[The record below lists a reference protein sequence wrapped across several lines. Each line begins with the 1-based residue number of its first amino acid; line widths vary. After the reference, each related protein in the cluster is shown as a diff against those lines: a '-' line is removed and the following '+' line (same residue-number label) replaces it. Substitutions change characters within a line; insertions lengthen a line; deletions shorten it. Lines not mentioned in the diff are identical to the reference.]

1 MLSSL
6 LSFWTSSLLFCMGPL
21 LHCGEAQVLTEVQ
34 AGPLYRMAG
43 SRLSISCNVSG
54 FTDVSSQKDFEFR
67 VTKPFT
73 DNELNIIST
82 SDPTFGYTVYR
93 NRGNDITLSHVT
105 PNSVLF
111 EIQSLRKDD
120 EGKYNCFV
128 VNPYTVYKGTYDAT
142 TVVKVI
148 DNSLRVSSTDSTRLS
163 HNEGEALTLTC
174 RASSDTIQHTHL
186 SVAWYVHRE
195 NQDNAQLILSLDR
208 DFTLRPG
215 QEFRG
220 RYQAGFI
227 RLDKVGE
234 ATYRLRMEQLEVSD
248 RGRVYCQAQEWIQD
262 PDLSWYSLAQKT
274 AGDTTLDVKG
284 RELVPDKPSV
294 VVRLSAQQLS
304 LQEGQELLLTCSVD
318 TQNLEEKFFSV
329 AWHRAGVEMA
339 RIGPTGVLSVTP
351 EYSLREKQGELRAS
365 KTGDGDY
372 RLVLQPVSTDDQGEY
387 MCRVWP
393 QERGQRGAFVQGAAQ
408 DSISLQASIS
418 ATELVPDKPS
428 VVVRLSAQQLSLQ
441 EGQELL
447 LTCSVDTQNLEEKFF
462 SVAWHRAGVEMARIG
477 PTGVLSVTPEYSLR
491 EKQGELR
498 ASKTRDGDYR
508 LVLQP
513 VSTDDQGEYMCRVWP
528 QERGQRGAF
537 VQGAAQDSISL
548 QASISATESDLSL
561 TCTPALI
568 RNINSDIT
576 IKCSVMSS
584 RPGLSRY
591 AVTWI
596 LQKPAQ
602 NVIIASSDR
611 DSSVKFGPTVNV
623 VHGQRI
629 SVRRTEGPS
638 FELTVRDTETS
649 DQGSYVCE
657 VVEWLQNSRGKWHR
671 LTSVYGSTQLTL
683 IKPAND
689 LRLDTTE
696 TWLSAREGDEVQL
709 KCDLITETS
718 GPPLFYKLTWFY
730 TGHGSPTVNNQLLEL
745 DRSGIL
751 RYPSNEGLHGL
762 QRRLRLS
769 RHKPSSFGLEI
780 QRVHE
785 RDSGTYHCRVEQ
797 YQLGLHGQWQQ
808 KASVD
813 GVPIMLSVNVTD
825 NNLSLIRKEL
835 EFNVSTGQNF
845 TIPCHVATR
854 SSQESK
860 FQVTWFWQ
868 QESHSQCY
876 PLFTSYRNSTLH
888 DRAGWGERLRRIFSH
903 DSPNH
908 FALTVSEPTLA
919 ESGLY
924 SCEVQEWLP
933 TLSHGWRKVG
943 VENSGYSTV
952 TVYSQGQNDALSG
965 CYSGML
971 IGVFVAIVLIS
982 LLVIFVLVLKLK
994 RAKHSSKK
1002 SADLRCRVTSCVS
1015 RLPASLTASWI
1026 STYRLDTDIRRLAIA
1041 ADLLPAHGPP
1051 AQLYPLGLP
1060 PRAHHSRLQVAMAT
1074 SSDEETKSKLAD
1086 T

>member
-6 LSFWTSSLLFCMGPL
+6 SRFWTYSLLFFMGPL
-21 LHCGEAQVLTEVQ
+21 LHCGEAEVLTKIQ

-43 SRLSISCNVSG
+43 SPLSISCNVSG
-54 FTDVSSQKDFEFR
+54 FINVRSLKDFEFR

-73 DNELNIIST
+73 AGELNIIST
-82 SDPTFGYTVYR
+82 EDPQFGYTVYQ

-120 EGKYNCFV
+120 EGKYNCHV
-128 VNPYTVYKGTYDAT
+128 INPESVYKGTYDAT

-148 DNSLRVSSTDSTRLS
+148 DNSLSVSSTDSTWLS

-174 RASSDTIQHTHL
+174 RASSDTVQHTHL
-186 SVAWYVHRE
+186 SVAWYVRRE

-234 ATYRLRMEQLEVSD
+234 ATYRLTMEQLEVSD
-248 RGRVYCQAQEWIQD
+248 RGRVYCEAQEWIQD
-262 PDLSWYSLAQKT
+262 PDFSWYSLAQKT
-274 AGDTTLDVKG
+274 AGETRLDVKG
-284 RELVPDKPSV
+284 RDKPSEV
-294 VVRLSAQQLS
+294 AVRLSAQQLS

-339 RIGPTGVLSVTP
+339 RIGPTGVLSVRP
-351 EYSLREKQGELRAS
+351 EYSRREKQGELRS
-365 KTGDGDY
+365 TKIGYGDF

-393 QERGQRGAFVQGAAQ
+393 QERGQRGAFEQGAAQ
-408 DSISLQASIS
+408 DSISVQA
-418 ATELVPDKPS
+418 
-428 VVVRLSAQQLSLQ
+428 R
-441 EGQELL
+441 
-447 LTCSVDTQNLEEKFF
+447 
-462 SVAWHRAGVEMARIG
+462 
-477 PTGVLSVTPEYSLR
+477 
-491 EKQGELR
+491 
-498 ASKTRDGDYR
+498 
-508 LVLQP
+508 
-513 VSTDDQGEYMCRVWP
+513 
-528 QERGQRGAF
+528 
-537 VQGAAQDSISL
+537 
-548 QASISATESDLSL
+548 ISATESDLSL

-576 IKCSVMSS
+576 IKCSVISS
-584 RPGLSRY
+584 RPGLSRFE
-591 AVTWI
+591 VTWI

-602 NVIIASSDR
+602 NVTIASSDR

-623 VHGQRI
+623 VRGQRI
-629 SVRRTEGPS
+629 SLRRTEGPS

-657 VVEWLQNSRGKWHR
+657 VVEWLQNSRGRWRR

-689 LRLDTTE
+689 LRLETTE
-696 TWLSAREGDEVQL
+696 TWLSAREGDQVQL
-709 KCDLITETS
+709 RCDLITETS

-730 TGHGSPTVNNQLLEL
+730 TGRGSPAVNNQLLEL
-745 DRSGIL
+745 DRSGML
-751 RYPSNEGLHGL
+751 RYPSNKGLHGL
-762 QRRLRLS
+762 QKRLRLS
-769 RHKPSSFGLEI
+769 RHEPSSFGLEI

-785 RDSGTYHCRVEQ
+785 QDSGTYHCRVEQ

-813 GVPIMLSVNVTD
+813 GVPIILSVNVTD
-825 NNLSLIRKEL
+825 NNLSIIRKEL
-835 EFNVSTGQNF
+835 EFNVSTGQDF

-854 SSQESK
+854 SSQESQ

-868 QESHSQCY
+868 EESHSKRY

-888 DRAGWGERLRRIFSH
+888 DRAWWGERRIFGH

-908 FALTVSEPTLA
+908 FELTVSKPTLA
-919 ESGLY
+919 GSGLY

-933 TLSHGWRKVG
+933 SLSHGWRKVG
-943 VENSGYSTV
+943 VENSSYSTV
-952 TVYSQGQNDALSG
+952 TVYSQGQNEAVSG
-965 CYSGML
+965 CYSGLL
-971 IGVFVAIVLIS
+971 IGVFVAIVLCS

-994 RAKHSSKK
+994 RSKPSSRK
-1002 SADLRCRVTSCVS
+1002 SGQ
-1015 RLPASLTASWI
+1015 SLWKEQYHLKQRTE
-1026 STYRLDTDIRRLAIA
+1026 
-1041 ADLLPAHGPP
+1041 
-1051 AQLYPLGLP
+1051 QF
-1060 PRAHHSRLQVAMAT
+1060 
-1074 SSDEETKSKLAD
+1074 
-1086 T
+1086 

>member
-6 LSFWTSSLLFCMGPL
+6 SSFWTSSLLFCMGPL
-21 LHCGEAQVLTEVQ
+21 LHCGEAEVLTKVQ

-54 FTDVSSQKDFEFR
+54 FIDVSFQKDFQFR
-67 VTKPFT
+67 VTKPIT
-73 DNELNIIST
+73 AKELNIIST
-82 SDPTFGYTVYR
+82 SDPQFGYTVYR
-93 NRGNDITLSHVT
+93 NRGNNITLSHVT

-128 VNPYTVYKGTYDAT
+128 VNPYSVYEGTYDAT
-142 TVVKVI
+142 TDVKVI
-148 DNSLRVSSTDSTRLS
+148 DNSLSVSSTDLTRLS

-174 RASSDTIQHTHL
+174 RVSSDTIQHTHL

-215 QEFRG
+215 QEFQG

-227 RLDKVGE
+227 RLDKVGG
-234 ATYRLRMEQLEVSD
+234 ATYRLTMEQLEVSD

-262 PDLSWYSLAQKT
+262 PDLSWYSLALKT
-274 AGDTTLDVKG
+274 AGETTLDVKG
-284 RELVPDKPSV
+284 RELVPDKSSVV

-318 TQNLEEKFFSV
+318 TQNLEEKLFSV

-339 RIGPTGVLSVTP
+339 RIGPTGVLSVRP
-351 EYSLREKQGELRAS
+351 EYSWREKQGELRAS
-365 KTGDGDY
+365 
-372 RLVLQPVSTDDQGEY
+372 
-387 MCRVWP
+387 
-393 QERGQRGAFVQGAAQ
+393 
-408 DSISLQASIS
+408 
-418 ATELVPDKPS
+418 
-428 VVVRLSAQQLSLQ
+428 
-441 EGQELL
+441 
-447 LTCSVDTQNLEEKFF
+447 
-462 SVAWHRAGVEMARIG
+462 RIG
-477 PTGVLSVTPEYSLR
+477 
-491 EKQGELR
+491 
-498 ASKTRDGDYR
+498 DGDYR

-568 RNINSDIT
+568 TNINSDIT
-576 IKCSVMSS
+576 IKCSVASS

-611 DSSVKFGPTVNV
+611 DASVKFGPTVNV

-638 FELTVRDTETS
+638 FELTIRDTETS
-649 DQGSYVCE
+649 DQGAYVCE

-671 LTSVYGSTQLTL
+671 LTSAYRSTQLTL
-683 IKPAND
+683 SKPVND

-718 GPPLFYKLTWFY
+718 GPPLFYQLTWFY
-730 TGHGSPTVNNQLLEL
+730 TRRGSPAVNNQLLEL
-745 DRSGIL
+745 DRSGML

-825 NNLSLIRKEL
+825 NNLSIIQKEL
-835 EFNVSTGQNF
+835 EFNVSTEQNF
-845 TIPCHVATR
+845 TIPCHVGSR

-868 QESHSQCY
+868 EESHSTRY

-888 DRAGWGERLRRIFSH
+888 DRAGWGERLRRIFGH

-908 FALTVSEPTLA
+908 FALTVSKPTLA

-952 TVYSQGQNDALSG
+952 TVYSQGQNDPLSG

-971 IGVFVAIVLIS
+971 IGVFVAIVLCF

-994 RAKHSSKK
+994 RAKASSKK
-1002 SADLRCRVTSCVS
+1002 SGQ
-1015 RLPASLTASWI
+1015 SLWKEQHH
-1026 STYRLDTDIRRLAIA
+1026 LKRR
-1041 ADLLPAHGPP
+1041 
-1051 AQLYPLGLP
+1051 
-1060 PRAHHSRLQVAMAT
+1060 T
-1074 SSDEETKSKLAD
+1074 EEL
-1086 T
+1086 